1 VEGLQLALFRT
12 GGSADGSPANEE
24 TQPRASTNRS
34 VVIGRI
40 LLVIAFATILVLGLS
55 PAPYVIE
62 QPGPVFNTLGYDHQ
76 VWPSTD
82 APQTKKPLISIPDEK
97 TYPTSGALDLLTVGV
112 VGNPKQLPSWLDVV
126 GAWFTPSKAVIPV
139 DVAYPPTVSVDQQN
153 AENAQMMVDS
163 QKDAVAAA
171 LNQLGYTFPQKV
183 AVKQIIKGSPAD
195 GKLRV
200 GDDIVSVNGKKVAG
214 IQALRDALAKN
225 GHTEA
230 ATIGVERGGTTT
242 TVRVTPELNQGSVIL
257 GIGAGMD
264 YTFPIDVKIQL
275 DDVGGPSAGQM
286 FALGIIDKLSSG
298 KLNGGAHVAGTG
310 TIDNEGNIGA
320 IGGIQQKMY
329 GARSAGADWFL
340 APSANCDEVTGHIPG
355 GLTVFAVKKLTDSL
369 KVLDVISHKG
379 DTSKLPSCPT
389 H

>member
-1 VEGLQLALFRT
+1 MALFRT

-34 VVIGRI
+34 VVVGRI

-200 GDDIVSVNGKKVAG
+200 GDDIVSVNGKKMAG

>member
-1 VEGLQLALFRT
+1 MALFRT

-34 VVIGRI
+34 VVVGRI

>member
-1 VEGLQLALFRT
+1 LALFST
-12 GGSADGSPANEE
+12 GDPANGSPANEE
-24 TQPRASTNRS
+24 TKSRAPIKRG
-34 VVIGRI
+34 VVVGRI
-40 LLVIAFATILVLGLS
+40 LLVIAFAAILVLSLS

-62 QPGPVFNTLGYDHQ
+62 QPGPVFNTLGYDQQ

-82 APQTKKPLISIPDEK
+82 AAPNKKPLISIPHEK

-126 GAWFTPSKAVIPV
+126 GAWFTSSKAVIPV
-139 DVAYPPTVSVDQQN
+139 DVAYPPSVSVDEQN

-195 GKLRV
+195 GKLQV

-214 IQALRDALAKN
+214 VQALRDALAKN
-225 GHTEA
+225 GHTKA
-230 ATIGVERGGTTT
+230 AAIGVERDGTTS
-242 TVRVTPELNQGSVIL
+242 TVNVTPELNQGSVIL

-340 APSANCDEVTGHIPG
+340 APSANCDEVRGHIPG

-379 DTSKLPSCPT
+379 DTSKLPSCST

>member
-1 VEGLQLALFRT
+1 MALFRT

>member
-34 VVIGRI
+34 VVVGRI

-369 KVLDVISHKG
+369 KVLDVISHKR

>member
-34 VVIGRI
+34 VVVGRI

-82 APQTKKPLISIPDEK
+82 APQTKKPLISIPDEE
-97 TYPTSGALDLLTVGV
+97 TYPTSGARDLLTVGG

-200 GDDIVSVNGKKVAG
+200 GDDIVSVNGKKVTG

-329 GARSAGADWFL
+329 GARSAGAAWFL
-340 APSANCDEVTGHIPG
+340 SPSANCD
-355 GLTVFAVKKLTDSL
+355 
-369 KVLDVISHKG
+369 
-379 DTSKLPSCPT
+379 
-389 H
+389 

>member
-34 VVIGRI
+34 VVVGRI

-139 DVAYPPTVSVDQQN
+139 DIAYPPTVSVDQQN

-379 DTSKLPSCPT
+379 DTSKLPSCST

>member
-1 VEGLQLALFRT
+1 
-12 GGSADGSPANEE
+12 
-24 TQPRASTNRS
+24 
-34 VVIGRI
+34 
-40 LLVIAFATILVLGLS
+40 
-55 PAPYVIE
+55 
-62 QPGPVFNTLGYDHQ
+62 
-76 VWPSTD
+76 
-82 APQTKKPLISIPDEK
+82 
-97 TYPTSGALDLLTVGV
+97 
-112 VGNPKQLPSWLDVV
+112 
-126 GAWFTPSKAVIPV
+126 
-139 DVAYPPTVSVDQQN
+139 
-153 AENAQMMVDS
+153 
-163 QKDAVAAA
+163 
-171 LNQLGYTFPQKV
+171 
-183 AVKQIIKGSPAD
+183 
-195 GKLRV
+195 
-200 GDDIVSVNGKKVAG
+200 
-214 IQALRDALAKN
+214 
-225 GHTEA
+225 
-230 ATIGVERGGTTT
+230 
-242 TVRVTPELNQGSVIL
+242 VRVTPELNQGSVIL

>member
-34 VVIGRI
+34 VVVGRI

>member
-1 VEGLQLALFRT
+1 MALFRT

-24 TQPRASTNRS
+24 RPPRASTNRS

-40 LLVIAFATILVLGLS
+40 LLVIAFATILLLGLS

-139 DVAYPPTVSVDQQN
+139 DVAYPPSVSVDQQN

-214 IQALRDALAKN
+214 IQALRAALAKN

-230 ATIGVERGGTTT
+230 AAIGVQRGGTTT
-242 TVRVTPELNQGSVIL
+242 TVSVTPELNQGSVIL